1 MPERLGKR
9 SMRVVGARQ
18 VLRTLRDN
26 ALAEVF
32 LALDAAPHLRQQIEQ
47 AAKAAGTP
55 LQMVATMEEMAQLCR
70 VDVPSAAAGVIRG
83 TPGDPANAGANE
95 TAGCVRSD

>member
-18 VLRTLRDN
+18 VLRLTRDG
-26 ALAEVF
+26 ALSQVF

-47 AAKAAGTP
+47 AAKDAGVP
-55 LQMVATMEEMAQLCR
+55 LQTVATMEELAQLCR
-70 VDVPSAAAGVIRG
+70 VDVPSAAAGILRSA
-83 TPGDPANAGANE
+83 PASAPN
-95 TAGCVRSD
+95 SP